1 MKITNEERAIYQN
14 LKKRYGAKV
23 MISWNSLRLESAN
36 LGTQGQIQ
44 FIVNENQNSSA
55 VPQQITETRLKNVDQ
70 FICTRLGVYL
80 NYIPATLARKQGILM
95 TYPNSQVLGAV
106 PAGLVQSF
114 YTGANL
120 YVQINKRTI
129 YPAFDMYQFYKVGTA
144 QQLVA
149 LTQSTALPASSSGTY
164 LRDTWDESFNGEDM
178 IPTLRLSGN
187 QDNNILINLS
197 ESTALAPTLGTLVAC
212 IMIRG
217 FLLQNVNS
225 GMTNKTPKSVRR

>member
-1 MKITNEERAIYQN
+1 MKITNEERAVYQN
-14 LKKRYGAKV
+14 LKKRYGKTT

-44 FIVNENQNSSA
+44 FVVNENQNSSA
-55 VPQQITETRLKNVDQ
+55 TPQQVTETRLKNVDQ

-80 NYIPATLARKQGILM
+80 GYIGSGLSRKQSILM
-95 TYPNSQVLGAV
+95 AYPNAQVLGAT
-106 PAGLVQSF
+106 PAGLIQSF

-120 YVQINKRTI
+120 YIQINKRTV

-149 LTQSTALPASSSGTY
+149 LTQSTALPAGSSGTY
-164 LRDTWDESFNGEDM
+164 LRDDWNETYNGEDM
-178 IPTLRLSGN
+178 VPTLRLSGN
-187 QDNNILINLS
+187 QDNNILINLA
-197 ESTALAPTLGTLVAC
+197 ESTALAPTSGTLIAVC
-212 IMIRG
+212 MIRG

-225 GMTNKTPKSVRR
+225 GMTNKTPKTAKR